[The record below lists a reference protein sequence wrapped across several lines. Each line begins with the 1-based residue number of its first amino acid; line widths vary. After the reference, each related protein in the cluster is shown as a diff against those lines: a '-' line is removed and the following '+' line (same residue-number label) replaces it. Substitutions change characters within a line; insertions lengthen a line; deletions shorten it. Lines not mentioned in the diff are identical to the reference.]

1 MKNINFRTL
10 IQSFLLVF
18 GFILGM
24 FTLAF
29 VLSRISQE
37 IIFGILG
44 LGAFGLLWYIAYD
57 ILKHNKKLP

>member
-1 MKNINFRTL
+1 MKNINFKTL

-18 GFILGM
+18 GFISGM

-29 VLSRISQE
+29 VLSRISQQTL
-37 IIFGILG
+37 FGILG

-57 ILKHNKKLP
+57 ILNYIKNTK